1 MLIQAYY
8 QQERERYSA
17 TRATENPASRSN
29 SSNGGGEASAAAT
42 ANQPGNSQASGTAND
57 AAPAADDASTDV
69 EMTDASAAG
78 PPTIK
83 TEPLEESSMSESA
96 DPIATAAEDSA
107 DKMDVDD
114 EKSEVHENEIKAEVE
129 ENEGNASASDS
140 NNSEQPSGASSG
152 DGATSVDGQAIKVE
166 EPSTSEDADDPYA
179 KDIDIDPRT
188 YCKLGHFHLLLE
200 DYPRGEFCRHLEC
213 AEKWVSFVGNFAG
226 FSEVCWLLLDC
237 DGIER
242 DFCCC

>member
-17 TRATENPASRSN
+17 TRATENKSD
-29 SSNGGGEASAAAT
+29 SSNGGGEANAAAT
-42 ANQPGNSQASGTAND
+42 AIQPSNSQASGSAND
-57 AAPAADDASTDV
+57 AAPAADDVSTDV
-69 EMTDASAAG
+69 EMTDVSAAA

-83 TEPLEESSMSESA
+83 TEPAEESSMSESA
-96 DPIATAAEDSA
+96 DPIATTAEDSA

-114 EKSEVHENEIKAEVE
+114 EKREVHENNIKAEVD

-140 NNSEQPSGASSG
+140 NNSDQPSAASSG
-152 DGATSVDGQAIKVE
+152 DGATSVDGQVSIKVE
-166 EPSTSEDADDPYA
+166 EPTTSEEADDPYA

-200 DYPRGEFCRHLEC
+200 DYPRGEFCWHLEC
-213 AEKWVSFVGNFAG
+213 GEKWGRFVGNFAG
-226 FSEVCWLLLDC
+226 FSDVCGPFFGSRW
-237 DGIER
+237 I
-242 DFCCC
+242 